1 MNSIFLHL
9 SIADWV
15 NDKVQAFVSAY
26 GDSFHDFSTSILRY
40 VLVPLEMALRAVPP
54 WLILLAVGLL
64 AWNATRRLGVAG
76 FFVLLL
82 YVIGCFGLWEKLMQ
96 TLALMLVATVL
107 SVALGVPLGI
117 LTSRSAWLRR
127 ILLPILD
134 IMQTLPSFVYL
145 IPVLML
151 FGLGKVPAIFATII
165 YALPPLIRLTD
176 LGIRHVDAEV
186 VEAARAFGT
195 TRWQLLVNV
204 QMPLARPSIM
214 AGINQTTMMALSMVV
229 IASMIGARGLGEDVL
244 AGIQTLD
251 VGKGMQAGIAIVI
264 LAIVIDRISQGYGQD
279 RRTRR
284 LLAMRKRAKPASRVP
299 YHNAAAGANVDATDA
314 SANQQDGAD
323 ADNPAGY
330 ATKPAK

>member
-1 MNSIFLHL
+1 
-9 SIADWV
+9 
-15 NDKVQAFVSAY
+15 
-26 GDSFHDFSTSILRY
+26 LRY
-40 VLVPLEMALRAVPP
+40 VLVPLEGVLRATPP
-54 WLILLAVGLL
+54 WAILIAVGLL
-64 AWNATRRLGVAG
+64 TLNATRRIGIAG

-82 YVIGCFGLWEKLMQ
+82 YVIGCFGLWDKLMQ

-107 SVALGVPLGI
+107 SVVLGVPLGI
-117 LTSRSAWLRR
+117 WASRSPWMRR
-127 ILLPILD
+127 VLLPVLD

-151 FGLGKVPAIFATII
+151 FGLGKVPAILATII

-176 LGIRHVDAEV
+176 LGIRHVDADV

-204 QMPLARPSIM
+204 QLPLARPSIM

-229 IASMIGARGLGEDVL
+229 IASMIGSRGLGEDVL

-251 VGKGMQAGIAIVI
+251 IGKGMQAGIAIVI

-284 LLAMRKRAKPASRVP
+284 LVAQRRRAKAASRVP
-299 YHNAAAGANVDATDA
+299 YRNAGVPREDEASAAGNENATQ
-314 SANQQDGAD
+314 SGLETRTAD
-323 ADNPAGY
+323 
-330 ATKPAK
+330 

>member
-1 MNSIFLHL
+1 VQSFFLHL
-9 SIADWV
+9 TFADLV
-15 NDKVQAFVSAY
+15 NDKVTSFVQAY
-26 GDSFHDFSTSILRY
+26 GDAFHQFSAVVLRY
-40 VLVPLEMALRAVPP
+40 LLVPLEGALRALPP
-54 WLILLAVGLL
+54 WLVLIVVGVL
-64 AWNATRRLGVAG
+64 AWHATRRIGVAG

-82 YVIGCFGLWEKLMQ
+82 YAIGCFGLWEKLMQ
-96 TLALMLVATVL
+96 TLALMLVAAVI
-107 SVALGVPLGI
+107 SVVLGVPIGI
-117 LTSRSAWLRR
+117 FTSRSAWLRR
-127 ILLPILD
+127 ILLPVLD

-151 FGLGKVPAIFATII
+151 FGLGKVPAIFATVI

-176 LGIRHVDAEV
+176 LGIRHVDADV

-251 VGKGMQAGIAIVI
+251 IGRGLQAGIAIVI

-284 LLAMRKRAKPASRVP
+284 QAKAVSRVP
-299 YHNAAAGANVDATDA
+299 YHNAAAGANVEA
-314 SANQQDGAD
+314 
-323 ADNPAGY
+323 ADNPDAADAADTADNPEGL
-330 ATKPAK
+330 TTRTAK

>member
-15 NDKVQAFVSAY
+15 NDRVQSFVTSY
-26 GDSFHDFSTSILRY
+26 GDSFHDFSQGILRY
-40 VLVPLEMALRAVPP
+40 ILVPLEGVLRSVPP
-54 WLILLAVGLL
+54 WLVLVAVGLL
-64 AWNATRRLGVAG
+64 AWNATRRIGVAG

-82 YVIGCFGLWEKLMQ
+82 YLIGCFGLWDKLMQ

-127 ILLPILD
+127 VLLPILD

-151 FGLGKVPAIFATII
+151 FGLGKVPAILATII

-176 LGIRHVDAEV
+176 LGIRHVDADV

-229 IASMIGARGLGEDVL
+229 IASMIGSRGLGEDVL

-284 LLAMRKRAKPASRVP
+284 LLALRQQSKSASRVP
-299 YHNAAAGANVDATDA
+299 YHNAAVGAEVGDEAQKTD
-314 SANQQDGAD
+314 SGDGETGEHGLAPK
-323 ADNPAGY
+323 A
-330 ATKPAK
+330 AK

>member
-1 MNSIFLHL
+1 VQSFFLHL
-9 SIADWV
+9 TFADLV
-15 NDKVQAFVSAY
+15 NDKVTSFVQAY
-26 GDSFHDFSTSILRY
+26 GDAFHQFSAVVLRY
-40 VLVPLEMALRAVPP
+40 LLVPLEGALRALPP
-54 WLILLAVGLL
+54 WLVLIVVGVL
-64 AWNATRRLGVAG
+64 AWHATRRVGVAG

-82 YVIGCFGLWEKLMQ
+82 YAIGCLGLWEKLMQ
-96 TLALMLVATVL
+96 TLALMMVAAVI
-107 SVALGVPLGI
+107 SVVLGVPIGI
-117 LTSRSAWLRR
+117 FTSRSAWLRR
-127 ILLPILD
+127 ILLPVLD

-151 FGLGKVPAIFATII
+151 FGLGKVPAIFATVI

-176 LGIRHVDAEV
+176 LGIRHVDADV

-251 VGKGMQAGIAIVI
+251 IGRGLQAGIAIVI

-284 LLAMRKRAKPASRVP
+284 QAKAVSRVP
-299 YHNAAAGANVDATDA
+299 YHNAAAGANVEAA
-314 SANQQDGAD
+314 SSA
-323 ADNPAGY
+323 ADNPDAADTADNPEGL
-330 ATKPAK
+330 TTRTAK

>member
-15 NDKVQAFVSAY
+15 NDHVQSFVAAY
-26 GDSFHDFSTSILRY
+26 GDSFHDFSTALLRY
-40 VLVPLEMALRAVPP
+40 VLVPLEGALRATPALAI
-54 WLILLAVGLL
+54 LIAVGLL
-64 AWNATRRLGVAG
+64 TLNATRRIGIAA

-82 YVIGCFGLWEKLMQ
+82 YVIGCFGLWDKLMQ

-107 SVALGVPLGI
+107 SVVLGVPLGI
-117 LTSRSAWLRR
+117 WASRSPWMRR
-127 ILLPILD
+127 VLLPVLD

-151 FGLGKVPAIFATII
+151 FGLGKVPAILATII

-176 LGIRHVDAEV
+176 LGIRHVDADV

-204 QMPLARPSIM
+204 QLPLARPSIM

-229 IASMIGARGLGEDVL
+229 IASMIGSRGLGEDVL

-251 VGKGMQAGIAIVI
+251 IGKGMQAGIAIVI

-284 LLAMRKRAKPASRVP
+284 LVAQRRRAKAASRVP
-299 YHNAAAGANVDATDA
+299 YRNAGAPREDEAAAAGNENATQ
-314 SANQQDGAD
+314 SGLETRTAD
-323 ADNPAGY
+323 
-330 ATKPAK
+330 

>member
-15 NDKVQAFVSAY
+15 NDHVQSFVAAY
-26 GDSFHDFSTSILRY
+26 GDSFHDFSTALLRY
-40 VLVPLEMALRAVPP
+40 VLVPLEGALRATPAWVI
-54 WLILLAVGLL
+54 LIAVGLL
-64 AWNATRRLGVAG
+64 TLNATRRIGIAG

-82 YVIGCFGLWEKLMQ
+82 YVIGCFGLWDKLMQ

-117 LTSRSAWLRR
+117 PFG
-127 ILLPILD
+127 ILIAKRPLARTVILPALD
-134 IMQTLPSFVYL
+134 IMQTMPSFVYL
-145 IPVLML
+145 LPVLML
-151 FGLGKVPAIFATII
+151 FGLGKVPAVFATVI
-165 YALPPLIRLTD
+165 YAVPPLIRLTD
-176 LGIRHVDAEV
+176 LGIRHVDGEV

-229 IASMIGARGLGEDVL
+229 IASMIGSRGLGEDVL

-251 VGKGMQAGIAIVI
+251 VGKGTQAGIAIVI

-279 RRTRR
+279 RRARR
-284 LLAMRKRAKPASRVP
+284 VLAQRRKARAASRIP
-299 YHNAAAGANVDATDA
+299 YRVS
-314 SANQQDGAD
+314 SANTDETSAAEG
-323 ADNPAGY
+323 GLE
-330 ATKPAK
+330 TRTAK